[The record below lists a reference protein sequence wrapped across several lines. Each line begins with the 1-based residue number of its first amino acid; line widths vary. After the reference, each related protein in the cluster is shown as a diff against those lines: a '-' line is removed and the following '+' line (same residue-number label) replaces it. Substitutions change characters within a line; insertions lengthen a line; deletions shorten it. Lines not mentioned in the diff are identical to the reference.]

1 MRAEALAAILL
12 AACGVETYRQAR
24 PSAEVAIRFVADDVT
39 RAGET
44 LPRWGEGEPIAVGG
58 ADVVGAEHIEHVQLY
73 ETGEGRRLI
82 VLDLSE
88 IGRTR
93 LREATTERVGARLA
107 IVVAGRVVATPT
119 LREPLTEGEAFVRVD
134 PEHVEAIFA
143 AMTEEPAAH

>member
-1 MRAEALAAILL
+1 M
-12 AACGVETYRQAR
+12 ETYREAR
-24 PSAEVAIRFVADDVT
+24 PDPGVAIRFVADDAT
-39 RAGET
+39 AAAET
-44 LPRWGEGEPIAVGG
+44 LPRWGSEEPVAVGG

-134 PEHVEAIFA
+134 AAQVDAIFA
-143 AMTEEPAAH
+143 AMTEDPAAGAAAAD